1 MGWKKRLKNMIHKR
15 DNMNIDDQYLTIAK
29 SILENGVDKG
39 DRTGTGTKSIFS
51 AQVVHNMSEGFP
63 LLTTKKVF
71 WKGIVSELLWFLRGE
86 TNIKWLVENNNNI
99 WVGDAYKFYL
109 EHYVDEYNEELE
121 KKNEGLG
128 WMAQELVNIRP
139 LSKEE
144 FIEKIKTDDEFA
156 NKWGDL
162 GPVYGKQ
169 WRRWTKKKMYL
180 STDGSY
186 EKIYDEMDQTV
197 IDQIQQ
203 AIDTL
208 KTNPDSRRI
217 IVNAW
222 NVGELDNMVLPPCH
236 WAFEL
241 YTEEL
246 TIEERISLLDKN
258 NPEYLTDIHFTASTI
273 THDLLDTA
281 KIPTRRLSL
290 KWHQRSCDF
299 FLGVPFNIA
308 SYALLLEILS
318 KEVNMVPGTLVGDL
332 TNVHIYNN
340 HIEQMEE
347 QISRDPYEY
356 DYPKLV
362 INDGLIFGEGIDN
375 FLDSCKKTTDFRVDG
390 YDSYPQIK
398 GELSN

>member
-1 MGWKKRLKNMIHKR
+1 MMQTKVKTI
-15 DNMNIDDQYLTIAK
+15 NIDEQYLSIAE
-29 SILENGVDKG
+29 SILESGTEKN

-51 AQVVHNMSEGFP
+51 AQVVHDMSEGFP

-99 WVGDAYKFYL
+99 WVGDAYKKYKIWA
-109 EHYVDEYNEELE
+109 DD
-121 KKNEGLG
+121 
-128 WMAQELVNIRP
+128 
-139 LSKEE
+139 LSKTHKYLPYTKEQ
-144 FIEKIKTDDEFA
+144 FIEKIKTDDEFS
-156 NKWGDL
+156 NKWGEL
-162 GPVYGKQ
+162 GPIYGKQ
-169 WRRWTKKKMYL
+169 WRKVGRVKKNAVAWEHGAPTHYEE
-180 STDGSY
+180 SY
-186 EKIYDEMDQTV
+186 D

-203 AIDTL
+203 AIHTL

-222 NVGELDNMVLPPCH
+222 NPSDLDNMVLPPCH

-246 TIEERISLLDKN
+246 TDVERVELYKQKIGQSELLL
-258 NPEYLTDIHFTASTI
+258 PLTPQH
-273 THDLLDTA
+273 LDTQE
-281 KIPTRRLSL
+281 IPKRRLSL

-347 QISRDPYEY
+347 QISRDPHKHK
-356 DYPKLV
+356 YPNLV
-362 INDGLIFGEGIDN
+362 IGNNTNWGNGIDEM
-375 FLDSCKKTTDFRVDG
+375 LGSVLISDFQVEG
-390 YDSYPQIK
+390 YESYPPIK

>member
-1 MGWKKRLKNMIHKR
+1 MINKR
-15 DNMNIDDQYLTIAK
+15 DNMNIDIQYLAIAK

-51 AQVVHNMSEGFP
+51 AQVVHDMSEGFP

-99 WVGDAYKFYL
+99 WVGDAYKKYKIWA
-109 EHYVDEYNEELE
+109 DD
-121 KKNEGLG
+121 
-128 WMAQELVNIRP
+128 
-139 LSKEE
+139 LSKTHKYLPYTKEQ

-156 NKWGDL
+156 NKWGEL
-162 GPVYGKQ
+162 GPIYGKQ
-169 WRRWTKKKMYL
+169 WRKVGRVKKNAVAWEH
-180 STDGSY
+180 GSPTHY
-186 EKIYDEMDQTV
+186 EELYD

-203 AIDTL
+203 AINTL
-208 KTNPDSRRI
+208 RTNPDSRRI

-222 NVGELDNMVLPPCH
+222 NVGELDKMVLPPCH

-246 TIEERISLLDKN
+246 TESERSILARSKSLCPKWHRFEFIDGEEKPNKLSKSEHYDKYN
-258 NPEYLTDIHFTASTI
+258 
-273 THDLLDTA
+273 
-281 KIPTRRLSL
+281 IPKRRLSL

-347 QISRDPYEY
+347 QISRDPHKHK
-356 DYPKLV
+356 YPNLV
-362 INDGLIFGEGIDN
+362 IGNNTNWGNGIDEM
-375 FLDSCKKTTDFRVDG
+375 LGSVIISDFQVEG
-390 YDSYPQIK
+390 YESYPPIK

>member
-1 MGWKKRLKNMIHKR
+1 MGWKKRLKNMVNKR
-15 DNMNIDDQYLTIAK
+15 NNMNIDVQYLAIAK

-51 AQVVHNMSEGFP
+51 AQVVHDMSEGFP

-99 WVGDAYKFYL
+99 WVGDAWKHYL
-109 EHYVDEYNEELE
+109 KENKDLGANEET
-121 KKNEGLG
+121 
-128 WMAQELVNIRP
+128 A
-139 LSKEE
+139 SKEW
-144 FIEKIKTDDEFA
+144 FIKKIKKDDYFA
-156 NKWGDL
+156 SEWGEL
-162 GPVYGKQ
+162 GPIYGKQ
-169 WRRWTKKKMYL
+169 WRKVGKVKKNAVAWEH
-180 STDGSY
+180 GSPTHY
-186 EKIYDEMDQTV
+186 EELYD

-203 AIDTL
+203 AINTL
-208 KTNPDSRRI
+208 RTNPDSRRI
-217 IVNAW
+217 IVSAW
-222 NVGELDNMVLPPCH
+222 KVDSLKDMVLPPCH

-246 TIEERISLLDKN
+246 TESERSILARSKSLCPKWHHFEFIDGEEKPNKLSKSEHYDKYN
-258 NPEYLTDIHFTASTI
+258 
-273 THDLLDTA
+273 
-281 KIPTRRLSL
+281 IPKRRLSL

-347 QISRDPYEY
+347 QISRDPHKHK
-356 DYPKLV
+356 YPNLV
-362 INDGLIFGEGIDN
+362 IGNNTTWGNGIDEM
-375 FLDSCKKTTDFRVDG
+375 LGSVIISDFQVEG
-390 YDSYPQIK
+390 YESYPPIK

>member
-1 MGWKKRLKNMIHKR
+1 MINKR
-15 DNMNIDDQYLTIAK
+15 DNMNIDIQYLAIAK

-51 AQVVHNMSEGFP
+51 AQVVHDMSEGFP

-99 WVGDAYKFYL
+99 WVGDAYKKYKIWA
-109 EHYVDEYNEELE
+109 DD
-121 KKNEGLG
+121 
-128 WMAQELVNIRP
+128 
-139 LSKEE
+139 LSKTHKYLPYTKEQ

-156 NKWGDL
+156 NKWGEL
-162 GPVYGKQ
+162 GPIYGKQ
-169 WRRWTKKKMYL
+169 WRKVGRVKKNAVAWEH
-180 STDGSY
+180 GSPTHY
-186 EKIYDEMDQTV
+186 EELYD

-203 AIDTL
+203 AINTL
-208 KTNPDSRRI
+208 RTNPDSRRI

-222 NVGELDNMVLPPCH
+222 NVGELDKMVLPPCH

-246 TIEERISLLDKN
+246 TESERSILARSKSLCPKWHRFEFIDGEEKPNKLSKSEHYDKYN
-258 NPEYLTDIHFTASTI
+258 
-273 THDLLDTA
+273 
-281 KIPTRRLSL
+281 IPKRRLSL

-347 QISRDPYEY
+347 QISRDPHKHK
-356 DYPKLV
+356 YPNLV
-362 INDGLIFGEGIDN
+362 IGNNTNWGNGIDEM
-375 FLDSCKKTTDFRVDG
+375 LGSVLISDFQVEG
-390 YDSYPQIK
+390 YESYPPIK

>member
-1 MGWKKRLKNMIHKR
+1 MVNKRN
-15 DNMNIDDQYLTIAK
+15 NMNIDDQYLTIAK
-29 SILENGVDKG
+29 SILENGTEKN

-51 AQVVHNMSEGFP
+51 AQVVHDMSEGFP

-71 WKGIVSELLWFLRGE
+71 FKGIVSELLWFLRGE

-121 KKNEGLG
+121 KENEGLG

-139 LSKEE
+139 LSKEQ

-156 NKWGDL
+156 NKWGEL

-169 WRRWTKKKMYL
+169 WRNWEKYDLTIDNDFGNGEYGGGWNTK
-180 STDGSY
+180 
-186 EKIYDEMDQTV
+186 Q

-203 AIDTL
+203 AIHTL

-217 IVNAW
+217 IVSAW
-222 NVGELDNMVLPPCH
+222 NPSDLDNMVLPPCH

-246 TIEERISLLDKN
+246 TESERSILARSKALCPKWHHFEFIDGEEKPNKLSKSEHYDKYN
-258 NPEYLTDIHFTASTI
+258 
-273 THDLLDTA
+273 
-281 KIPTRRLSL
+281 IPKRRLSL

-299 FLGVPFNIA
+299 FLGIPFNIA
-308 SYALLLEILS
+308 SYALLLEILA

-332 TNVHIYNN
+332 TNVHIYKNQ
-340 HIEQMEE
+340 IEGMME
-347 QISRDPYEY
+347 QIERDPYEY

-362 INDGLIFGEGIDN
+362 IANNTTWGNGIDEM
-375 FLDSCKKTTDFRVDG
+375 LGSVLISDFQVEG
-390 YDSYPQIK
+390 YESYPPIK

>member
-1 MGWKKRLKNMIHKR
+1 MTKRVINKIKNMIHKR
-15 DNMNIDDQYLTIAK
+15 DNMNIDEQYLAIAK
-29 SILENGVDKG
+29 SILENGTEKN

-51 AQVVHNMSEGFP
+51 AQLVHNMRDGFP
-63 LLTTKKVF
+63 LLTTKKVYF
-71 WKGIVSELLWFLRGE
+71 KGIVSELLWFLRGD
-86 TNIKWLVENNNNI
+86 TNIKWLVENGNNI
-99 WVGDAYKFYL
+99 WVGDAYKKFRSTFSPTPGIQSSL
-109 EHYVDEYNEELE
+109 PT
-121 KKNEGLG
+121 
-128 WMAQELVNIRP
+128 R
-139 LSKEE
+139 EE
-144 FIEKIKTDDEFA
+144 FIEKIKTNDRFA
-156 NKWGDL
+156 KKWAEL

-169 WRRWTKKKMYL
+169 WRRWSQSQYHNFGTGVNFNEF
-180 STDGSY
+180 S
-186 EKIYDEMDQTV
+186 

-203 AIDTL
+203 AINTL

-217 IVNAW
+217 IVSAW
-222 NVGELDNMVLPPCH
+222 NPGELSNMILPPCH

-246 TIEERISLLDKN
+246 TLEERHKLL
-258 NPEYLTDIHFTASTI
+258 ELTDYSFDMTPNSWESEY
-273 THDLLDTA
+273 DLFN
-281 KIPTRRLSL
+281 IPKRRLSL

-356 DYPKLV
+356 SYPKLV
-362 INDGLIFGEGIDN
+362 IANNTTWGNGIDEM
-375 FLDSCKKTTDFRVDG
+375 LGSVIISDFQVEG
-390 YDSYPQIK
+390 YESYPPIK

>member
-1 MGWKKRLKNMIHKR
+1 MGWKKKLKNMVHKR
-15 DNMNIDDQYLTIAK
+15 NNMNIDVQYLAIAK

-51 AQVVHNMSEGFP
+51 AQVVHDMSEGFP

-99 WVGDAYKFYL
+99 WVGDAYKRYKTWA
-109 EHYVDEYNEELE
+109 DD
-121 KKNEGLG
+121 
-128 WMAQELVNIRP
+128 
-139 LSKEE
+139 LSKTHKYLPYTKEQ
-144 FIEKIKTDDEFA
+144 FIEKIKTDDEFS
-156 NKWGDL
+156 NKWGEL
-162 GPVYGKQ
+162 GPIYGKQ
-169 WRRWTKKKMYL
+169 WRKVGRVKKNAVAWEH
-180 STDGSY
+180 GSPTHY
-186 EKIYDEMDQTV
+186 EESYD
-197 IDQIQQ
+197 IDQIQN
-203 AIDTL
+203 AIHTL

-222 NVGELDNMVLPPCH
+222 GVSEIDKMVLPPCH

-246 TIEERISLLDKN
+246 TLEERLVESDKFNKTIREDCLTKTHHPDETYKLKLQYRMEWLDSLGV
-258 NPEYLTDIHFTASTI
+258 
-273 THDLLDTA
+273 
-281 KIPTRRLSL
+281 IPKRRLSL

-356 DYPKLV
+356 SYPKLV
-362 INDGLIFGEGIDN
+362 IANNTNWGNGIDEM
-375 FLDSCKKTTDFRVDG
+375 LGSVLISDFQVEG
-390 YDSYPQIK
+390 YESYPPIK

>member
-1 MGWKKRLKNMIHKR
+1 MINKR
-15 DNMNIDDQYLTIAK
+15 DNMNIDVQYLAIAK

-51 AQVVHNMSEGFP
+51 AQVVHDMSEGFP

-71 WKGIVSELLWFLRGE
+71 WKGVVTELLWFLRGE

-109 EHYVDEYNEELE
+109 EHYVDEYNEEIE

-139 LSKEE
+139 LSKEQ
-144 FIEKIKTDDEFA
+144 FIEKIKKDDEFV
-156 NKWGDL
+156 NKWGEL
-162 GPVYGKQ
+162 GPIYGKQ
-169 WRRWTKKKMYL
+169 WRKVGRVKKNAVAWEY
-180 STDGSY
+180 GSPTHF
-186 EKIYDEMDQTV
+186 EESYD
-197 IDQIQQ
+197 IDQIQN
-203 AIDTL
+203 AIHTL

-222 NVGELDNMVLPPCH
+222 NVSEIDKMVLPPCH

-246 TIEERISLLDKN
+246 TESERSILARSKSLCPKWHHFEFIDGEEKPNKLSKSEHYDKYN
-258 NPEYLTDIHFTASTI
+258 
-273 THDLLDTA
+273 
-281 KIPTRRLSL
+281 IPKRRLSL

-308 SYALLLEILS
+308 SYALLLVILS

-347 QISRDPYEY
+347 QISRDPHKHK
-356 DYPKLV
+356 YPNLV
-362 INDGLIFGEGIDN
+362 IGNNTNWGNGIDEV
-375 FLDSCKKTTDFRVDG
+375 LGSVLISDFQVEG
-390 YDSYPQIK
+390 YESYPPIK

>member
-1 MGWKKRLKNMIHKR
+1 MINKR
-15 DNMNIDDQYLTIAK
+15 DNMNIDVQYLAIAK
-29 SILENGVDKG
+29 SILERGTEKN

-51 AQVVHNMSEGFP
+51 AQVVHDMSEGFP

-71 WKGIVSELLWFLRGE
+71 FKGIVSELLWFLRGE

-99 WVGDAYKFYL
+99 WVGDAWKHYL
-109 EHYVDEYNEELE
+109 KENKDIGANEET
-121 KKNEGLG
+121 
-128 WMAQELVNIRP
+128 A
-139 LSKEE
+139 SKEW
-144 FIEKIKTDDEFA
+144 FIEKIKKDDYFA
-156 NKWGDL
+156 SEWGEL
-162 GPVYGKQ
+162 GPIYGKQ
-169 WRRWTKKKMYL
+169 WRSWSQNQFNNFGTGVNFNEL
-180 STDGSY
+180 N
-186 EKIYDEMDQTV
+186 
-197 IDQIQQ
+197 IDQIGQ
-203 AIDTL
+203 AIHTL

-217 IVNAW
+217 IVSAW
-222 NVGELDNMVLPPCH
+222 NVGELDKQVLPPCH

-246 TIEERISLLDKN
+246 TESERSILARSKSLCPKWHHFEFIDGEEKPNKLSKSEHYDKHN
-258 NPEYLTDIHFTASTI
+258 
-273 THDLLDTA
+273 
-281 KIPTRRLSL
+281 IPKRRLSL

-347 QISRDPYEY
+347 QISRDPYKHK
-356 DYPKLV
+356 YPKLV
-362 INDGLIFGEGIDN
+362 ISNNTTWGNGIDEM
-375 FLDSCKKTTDFRVDG
+375 LGSVLISDFQVEG
-390 YDSYPQIK
+390 YESYPPIK

>member
-1 MGWKKRLKNMIHKR
+1 MINKR
-15 DNMNIDDQYLTIAK
+15 DNMNIDIQYLAIAK
-29 SILENGVDKG
+29 SVLENGVDKG

-51 AQVVHNMSEGFP
+51 AQVVHDMSEGFP

-99 WVGDAYKFYL
+99 WVGDAYKKYKIWA
-109 EHYVDEYNEELE
+109 DD
-121 KKNEGLG
+121 
-128 WMAQELVNIRP
+128 
-139 LSKEE
+139 LSKTHKYLPYTKEQ

-156 NKWGDL
+156 NKWGEL
-162 GPVYGKQ
+162 GPIYGKQ
-169 WRRWTKKKMYL
+169 WRKVGRVKKNAVAWEH
-180 STDGSY
+180 GSPTHY
-186 EKIYDEMDQTV
+186 EELYD

-203 AIDTL
+203 AINTL
-208 KTNPDSRRI
+208 RTNPDSRRI

-222 NVGELDNMVLPPCH
+222 NVGELDKMVLPPCH

-246 TIEERISLLDKN
+246 TESERSILARSKSLCPKWHRFEFIDGEEKPNKLSKSEHYDKYN
-258 NPEYLTDIHFTASTI
+258 
-273 THDLLDTA
+273 
-281 KIPTRRLSL
+281 IPKRRLSL

-347 QISRDPYEY
+347 QISRDPHKHK
-356 DYPKLV
+356 YPNLV
-362 INDGLIFGEGIDN
+362 IGNNTTWGNGIDEM
-375 FLDSCKKTTDFRVDG
+375 LGSVIISDFQVEG
-390 YDSYPQIK
+390 YESYPPIK

>member
-1 MGWKKRLKNMIHKR
+1 MINKR
-15 DNMNIDDQYLTIAK
+15 DNMNIDVQYLAIAK

-51 AQVVHNMSEGFP
+51 AQVVHDMSEGFP

-71 WKGIVSELLWFLRGE
+71 FKGIVSELLWFLRGE

-139 LSKEE
+139 LSKEQ
-144 FIEKIKTDDEFA
+144 FINKIKTNDEFA
-156 NKWGDL
+156 NKWGEL

-169 WRRWTKKKMYL
+169 WREVGKVKKNAVAWEH
-180 STDGSY
+180 GSPTHY
-186 EKIYDEMDQTV
+186 EESYD

-217 IVNAW
+217 IVSAW
-222 NVGELDNMVLPPCH
+222 NVEKIKDMVLPPCH

-273 THDLLDTA
+273 THDLLDIA
-281 KIPTRRLSL
+281 KIPKRRLSL

-347 QISRDPYEY
+347 QISRDPHKHK
-356 DYPKLV
+356 YPKLV
-362 INDGLIFGEGIDN
+362 IGNNTTWGNGIDEM
-375 FLDSCKKTTDFRVDG
+375 LGSVIISDFQVEG
-390 YDSYPQIK
+390 YESYPPIK

>member
-1 MGWKKRLKNMIHKR
+1 MSWKKKLKDTLKKNKTSR
-15 DNMNIDDQYLTIAK
+15 NIDEQYLTIAK

-51 AQVVHNMSEGFP
+51 AQVVHDMSEGFP

-71 WKGIVSELLWFLRGE
+71 WKGIVTELLWFLRGE
-86 TNIKWLVENNNNI
+86 TNIKYLVENGNNI
-99 WVGDAYKFYL
+99 WVGDAYKKYEIWANEIIKNHNYL
-109 EHYVDEYNEELE
+109 KYT
-121 KKNEGLG
+121 KK
-128 WMAQELVNIRP
+128 
-139 LSKEE
+139 E
-144 FIEKIKTDDEFA
+144 FIEKIKADNEFA
-156 NKWGDL
+156 KEWGEL
-162 GPVYGKQ
+162 GPIYGKQ
-169 WRRWTKKKMYL
+169 WRNW
-180 STDGSY
+180 SN
-186 EKIYDEMDQTV
+186 

-203 AIDTL
+203 AIHTL

-222 NVGELDNMVLPPCH
+222 NVGELDNMTLPPCH

-241 YTEEL
+241 YTEE
-246 TIEERISLLDKN
+246 
-258 NPEYLTDIHFTASTI
+258 TD
-273 THDLLDTA
+273 LG
-281 KIPTRRLSL
+281 KRRLSL

-318 KEVNMVPGTLVGDL
+318 KEVNMLPGTLVGDL

-356 DYPKLV
+356 EYPQL
-362 INDGLIFGEGIDN
+362 LISDELTFGEGIDK
-375 FLDSCKKTTDFRVDG
+375 FLDSCGKTIDFRVEG
-390 YDSYPQIK
+390 YESHPPIK

>member
-1 MGWKKRLKNMIHKR
+1 MVHKIN
-15 DNMNIDDQYLTIAK
+15 NMNIDEQYLTIAK
-29 SILENGVDKG
+29 SILESGTEKN

-51 AQVVHNMSEGFP
+51 AQVVHDMKTGFP
-63 LLTTKKVF
+63 LLTTKKMY
-71 WKGIVSELLWFLRGE
+71 WRGIVTELIWFLRGD
-86 TNIKWLVENNNNI
+86 TNIKYLVDNNCHI
-99 WVGDAYKFYL
+99 WDGDCYKNYCKIAGSV
-109 EHYVDEYNEELE
+109 EEPDYDIHVDDPSQNCTRL
-121 KKNEGLG
+121 
-128 WMAQELVNIRP
+128 M
-139 LSKEE
+139 SKEE
-144 FIEKIKTDDEFA
+144 FIDKIKNDKDFSDRFG
-156 NKWGDL
+156 NL
-162 GPVYGKQ
+162 GPVYGAQ
-169 WRRWTKKKMYL
+169 WRDWGGRPVRSLIEKEIVMGTWV
-180 STDGSY
+180 DG
-186 EKIYDEMDQTV
+186 

-203 AIDTL
+203 AIHTL

-246 TIEERISLLDKN
+246 TLEERLCEADKFNELIRNDCLTKTHHPDETEELKLIYRHKWLDSLGV
-258 NPEYLTDIHFTASTI
+258 
-273 THDLLDTA
+273 
-281 KIPTRRLSL
+281 IPKRRLSL

-356 DYPKLV
+356 SYPKLV
-362 INDGLIFGEGIDN
+362 ITNNTTWGNGIDEM
-375 FLDSCKKTTDFRVDG
+375 LGSVMISDFQVEG
-390 YDSYPQIK
+390 YESYPPIK

>member
-1 MGWKKRLKNMIHKR
+1 MMKSKVKT
-15 DNMNIDDQYLTIAK
+15 MNIDDQYLVIAK

-51 AQVVHNMSEGFP
+51 AQVVHDMSEGFP

-71 WKGIVSELLWFLRGE
+71 FKGIVSELLWFLRGE
-86 TNIKWLVENNNNI
+86 TNIKWLVENGNNI
-99 WVGDAYKFYL
+99 WVGDAYKNYCKIAGSV
-109 EHYVDEYNEELE
+109 EEPDYDIHVDDPNQNCTRL
-121 KKNEGLG
+121 
-128 WMAQELVNIRP
+128 MTQ
-139 LSKEE
+139 EE
-144 FIEKIKTDDEFA
+144 FIERIKTDDKFA
-156 NKWGDL
+156 NEWGEL
-162 GPVYGKQ
+162 GPIYGAQ
-169 WRRWTKKKMYL
+169 WRSWEKYDLTIDNDFGNGEYGGGWNTK
-180 STDGSY
+180 
-186 EKIYDEMDQTV
+186 Q
-197 IDQIQQ
+197 IDQIGQ
-203 AIDTL
+203 AIHTL

-246 TIEERISLLDKN
+246 TESERSILARSKALCPKWHHFEFIDGEEKPNKLSKSEHYDKYN
-258 NPEYLTDIHFTASTI
+258 
-273 THDLLDTA
+273 
-281 KIPTRRLSL
+281 IPKRRLSL

-362 INDGLIFGEGIDN
+362 IANNTTWGNGIDEM
-375 FLDSCKKTTDFRVDG
+375 LGSVLISDFQVEG
-390 YDSYPQIK
+390 YESYPPIK

>member
-1 MGWKKRLKNMIHKR
+1 MINKR
-15 DNMNIDDQYLTIAK
+15 DNMNIDIQYLAIAK

-51 AQVVHNMSEGFP
+51 AQVVHDMSEGFP
-63 LLTTKKVF
+63 LLTTKNVF

-99 WVGDAYKFYL
+99 WVGDAYKKYKIWA
-109 EHYVDEYNEELE
+109 DD
-121 KKNEGLG
+121 
-128 WMAQELVNIRP
+128 
-139 LSKEE
+139 LSKTHKYLPYTKEQ

-156 NKWGDL
+156 NKWGEL
-162 GPVYGKQ
+162 GPIYGKQ
-169 WRRWTKKKMYL
+169 WRKVGRVKKNAVAWEH
-180 STDGSY
+180 GSPTHY
-186 EKIYDEMDQTV
+186 EELYD

-203 AIDTL
+203 AINTL
-208 KTNPDSRRI
+208 RTNPDSRRI

-222 NVGELDNMVLPPCH
+222 NVGELDKMVLPPCH

-246 TIEERISLLDKN
+246 TESERSILARSKSLCPKWHRFEFIDGEEKPNKLSKSEHYDKYN
-258 NPEYLTDIHFTASTI
+258 
-273 THDLLDTA
+273 
-281 KIPTRRLSL
+281 IPKRRLSL

-347 QISRDPYEY
+347 QISRDPHKHK
-356 DYPKLV
+356 YPNLV
-362 INDGLIFGEGIDN
+362 IGNNTTWGNGIDEM
-375 FLDSCKKTTDFRVDG
+375 LGSVIISDFQVEG
-390 YDSYPQIK
+390 YESYPPIK

>member
-1 MGWKKRLKNMIHKR
+1 MTKRVINKIKNMIHKR
-15 DNMNIDDQYLTIAK
+15 DNMNIDEQYLAIAK
-29 SILENGVDKG
+29 SILENGTEKN

-51 AQVVHNMSEGFP
+51 AQLVHNMRDGFP
-63 LLTTKKVF
+63 LLTTKKVYF
-71 WKGIVSELLWFLRGE
+71 KGIVSELLWFLRGD
-86 TNIKWLVENNNNI
+86 TNIKWLVENGNNI
-99 WVGDAYKFYL
+99 WVGDAYKKFRSTFSPTPGIQSSL
-109 EHYVDEYNEELE
+109 PT
-121 KKNEGLG
+121 
-128 WMAQELVNIRP
+128 R
-139 LSKEE
+139 EE
-144 FIEKIKTDDEFA
+144 FIEKIKTNDRFA
-156 NKWGDL
+156 KKWAEL

-169 WRRWTKKKMYL
+169 WRRWSQSQYHNFGTGVNFNEF
-180 STDGSY
+180 S
-186 EKIYDEMDQTV
+186 

-203 AIDTL
+203 AINTL

-217 IVNAW
+217 IVSAW
-222 NVGELDNMVLPPCH
+222 NPGELSNMILPPCH

-246 TIEERISLLDKN
+246 TLEERHKLL
-258 NPEYLTDIHFTASTI
+258 ELTDYSFDMTPNSWESEY
-273 THDLLDTA
+273 DLFN
-281 KIPTRRLSL
+281 IPKRRLSL

-347 QISRDPYEY
+347 QISRDPHKHK
-356 DYPKLV
+356 YPKLV
-362 INDGLIFGEGIDN
+362 ISNNTTWGNGIDEM
-375 FLDSCKKTTDFRVDG
+375 LGSVLISDFQVEG
-390 YDSYPQIK
+390 YESYPPIK

>member
-1 MGWKKRLKNMIHKR
+1 MIHKK
-15 DNMNIDDQYLTIAK
+15 DNMNIDEQYLTIAK
-29 SILENGVDKG
+29 SILERGTEKN

-51 AQVVHNMSEGFP
+51 AQVVHDMKEGFP

-71 WKGIVSELLWFLRGE
+71 FKGIVSELLWFLRGE

-139 LSKEE
+139 LSKEQ

-156 NKWGDL
+156 NKWGEL
-162 GPVYGKQ
+162 GPVYGAG
-169 WRRWTKKKMYL
+169 WRNWGGEFSEHHSDRKGGTGRHFK
-180 STDGSY
+180 G
-186 EKIYDEMDQTV
+186 
-197 IDQIQQ
+197 IDQISQ
-203 AIDTL
+203 AIHTL

-222 NVGELDNMVLPPCH
+222 NVGELDNMTLPPCH

-241 YTEEL
+241 YTEE
-246 TIEERISLLDKN
+246 
-258 NPEYLTDIHFTASTI
+258 TD
-273 THDLLDTA
+273 LG
-281 KIPTRRLSL
+281 KRRLSL

-347 QISRDPYEY
+347 QISRDPHKHK
-356 DYPKLV
+356 YPKLV
-362 INDGLIFGEGIDN
+362 INDGLIFGEGIDK

>member
-1 MGWKKRLKNMIHKR
+1 
-15 DNMNIDDQYLTIAK
+15 MN
-29 SILENGVDKG
+29 
-39 DRTGTGTKSIFS
+39 
-51 AQVVHNMSEGFP
+51 EGFP

-71 WKGIVSELLWFLRGE
+71 WKGIVTELLWFLRGE
-86 TNIKWLVENNNNI
+86 TNIKYLVENGNNI
-99 WVGDAYKFYL
+99 WVGDAYKKYEIWADEIIKNHNYL
-109 EHYVDEYNEELE
+109 KYT
-121 KKNEGLG
+121 KK
-128 WMAQELVNIRP
+128 
-139 LSKEE
+139 E
-144 FIEKIKTDDEFA
+144 FIEKIKADNEFA
-156 NKWGDL
+156 KEWGEL

-169 WRRWTKKKMYL
+169 WRDW
-180 STDGSY
+180 SN
-186 EKIYDEMDQTV
+186 

-203 AIDTL
+203 AIHTL

-222 NVGELDNMVLPPCH
+222 NVDSLKDMVLPPCH

-246 TIEERISLLDKN
+246 TESERSILARSKSLCPKWHHFEFIDGEEKPNKLSKSEHYDKYN
-258 NPEYLTDIHFTASTI
+258 
-273 THDLLDTA
+273 
-281 KIPTRRLSL
+281 IPKRRLSL

-347 QISRDPYEY
+347 QISRNPHKHK
-356 DYPKLV
+356 YPKLV
-362 INDGLIFGEGIDN
+362 IANNTTWGNGIDEM
-375 FLDSCKKTTDFRVDG
+375 LGSVLISDFQVEG
-390 YDSYPQIK
+390 YESYPPIK